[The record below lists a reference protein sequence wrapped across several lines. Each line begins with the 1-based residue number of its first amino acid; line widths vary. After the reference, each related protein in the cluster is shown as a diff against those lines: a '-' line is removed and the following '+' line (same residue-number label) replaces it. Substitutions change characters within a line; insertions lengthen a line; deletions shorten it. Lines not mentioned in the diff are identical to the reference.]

1 MFLSEKDMIFEGIIL
16 KGIGGFY
23 YVETPEGIFECKA
36 KGKFRKE
43 KIVPL
48 AGDRVTVTVRQ
59 SQENTVDSIS
69 ERKNMLIRPPVANI
83 DKLMIIVS
91 VASPLPNP
99 LIIDKLT
106 VISEKENIEPVIV
119 ITKADLDEEKA
130 KELFDIYSTT
140 GYRVY
145 TFSSKD
151 KRNLEEIKKE
161 FGNCITALTGNS
173 GAGKSTLLN
182 SIDPELQ
189 LATGE
194 ISDKLGRGRHTTRQ
208 AEIFHLA
215 DGLVID
221 SAGFSSIELIGKNL
235 LLAADIQYSFKEFE
249 EFIPACRFTGCTH
262 INNKGCAVIDAVKE
276 GRISKSRYESYV
288 SMFNELKDI
297 KSWQI

>member
-1 MFLSEKDMIFEGIIL
+1 MTFEGIIL

-43 KIVPL
+43 KITPL
-48 AGDRVTVTVRQ
+48 AGDRVTVTVRD
-59 SQENTVDSIS
+59 SQENTIDFIS
-69 ERKNMLIRPPVANI
+69 ERKNNLIRPPVANI
-83 DKLMIIVS
+83 DKLMLIVS

-106 VISEKENIEPVIV
+106 VIAERENIEPVIV
-119 ITKADLDEEKA
+119 ITKADLDESKA
-130 KELFDIYSTT
+130 EELTGIYSTT

-145 TFSSKD
+145 TFSNVD
-151 KRNLEEIKKE
+151 KRNLIEIKKE
-161 FGNCITALTGNS
+161 FKNCITALTGNS

-182 SIDPELQ
+182 AIEPGLD

-215 DGLVID
+215 EGLVID
-221 SAGFSSIELIGKNL
+221 SAGFSSIELLGKKMF
-235 LLAADIQYSFKEFE
+235 LASELQYNFKEFE
-249 EFIPACRFTGCTH
+249 KFIPQCRFNGCLH
-262 INNKGCAVIDAVKE
+262 INNKDCAVIKAVE
-276 GRISKSRYESYV
+276 DGIISNSRYESYV
-288 SMFNELKDI
+288 SMYNELKDI
-297 KSWQI
+297 KSWQV

>member
-1 MFLSEKDMIFEGIIL
+1 MSEVLKGRII

-23 YVETPEGIFECKA
+23 YVETPQGVFECKA

-43 KIVPL
+43 KISPL
-48 AGDRVTVTVRQ
+48 AGDRVTVTVRD
-59 SQENTVDSIS
+59 SQENTIDCIH

-106 VISEKENIEPVIV
+106 VIAERNNIEPVIV
-119 ITKADLDEEKA
+119 ITKADLDEVKA
-130 KELFDIYSTT
+130 KELYDVYVST

-145 TFSSKD
+145 IFSSTD
-151 KRNLEEIKKE
+151 KRNLDEIRKE
-161 FGNCITALTGNS
+161 FADCMTALTGNS

-182 SIDPELQ
+182 SVDENLG

-215 DGLVID
+215 EGLVID
-221 SAGFSSIELIGKNL
+221 SAGFSSIEFAGRNVF
-235 LLAADIQYSFKEFE
+235 LASDIQYSFKEFE
-249 EFIPACRFTGCTH
+249 VYISDCRFNGCTH
-262 INNKGCAVIDAVKE
+262 INTKGCSVIEAVENNI
-276 GRISKSRYESYV
+276 ISKSRYESYI

>member
-1 MFLSEKDMIFEGIIL
+1 MASDGIIL

-23 YVETPEGIFECKA
+23 YVETSSGVFECKA

-43 KIVPL
+43 RVIPL
-48 AGDRVTVTVRQ
+48 AGDRVSVTVRD
-59 SQENTVDSIS
+59 SQENTIDLIYP
-69 ERKNMLIRPPVANI
+69 RKNKLIRPPVANI

-91 VASPLPNP
+91 VVSPLPNP

-106 VISEKENIEPVIV
+106 LIAERAEIEPVIV
-119 ITKADLDEEKA
+119 ITKSDLDDEKA
-130 KELFDIYSTT
+130 KELFEIYSST

-151 KRNLEEIKKE
+151 KRNLEEIKAE
-161 FGNCITALTGNS
+161 FKDCITALTGNS

-182 SIDPELQ
+182 SIDEKLCLP
-189 LATGE
+189 TGE

-215 DGLVID
+215 EGLVID
-221 SAGFSSIELIGKNL
+221 TAGFSSIEFAGEYVFLSQ
-235 LLAADIQYSFKEFE
+235 DVQHCFKEFE
-249 EFIPACRFTGCTH
+249 EFIPYCKFNGCSH
-262 INNKGCAVIDAVKE
+262 INTKGCAVIDAVEK
-276 GRISKSRYESYV
+276 GIISKSRYESYI
-288 SMFNELKDI
+288 SIYNELKDI

>member
-1 MFLSEKDMIFEGIIL
+1 MTLEGIIL

-23 YVETPEGIFECKA
+23 YVETSEGVFECKA

-43 KIVPL
+43 KITPL
-48 AGDRVTVTVRQ
+48 AGDRVTVTVRD
-59 SQENTVDSIS
+59 SQENTIDCIHD
-69 ERKNMLIRPPVANI
+69 RKNMLIRPPVANI

-106 VISEKENIEPVIV
+106 VIAERNKIEPVIV
-119 ITKADLDEEKA
+119 ITKADLDEQKA
-130 KELFDIYSTT
+130 VELYDIYKTT

-145 TFSSKD
+145 IFSSKD
-151 KRNLEEIKKE
+151 KRNILEIRNE
-161 FGNCITALTGNS
+161 FKDCMTALTGNS

-182 SIDPELQ
+182 SIDDNLS

-221 SAGFSSIELIGKNL
+221 SAGFSSIEFIGKNVF
-235 LLAADIQYSFKEFE
+235 LATDIQYSFNEFE
-249 EFIPACRFTGCTH
+249 AFLSDCRFNGCTH
-262 INNKGCAVIDAVKE
+262 INTKGCAVIDAVEK
-276 GRISKSRYESYV
+276 GIISQSRYESYI